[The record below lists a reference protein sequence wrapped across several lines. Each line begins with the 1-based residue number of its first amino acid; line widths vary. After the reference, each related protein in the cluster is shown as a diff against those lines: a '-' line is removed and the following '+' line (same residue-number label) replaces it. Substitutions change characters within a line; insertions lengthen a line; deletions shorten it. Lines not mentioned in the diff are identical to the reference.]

1 MKFAITA
8 LAAFVSSALAALSI
22 NNPVANT
29 VWKFNGTPVD
39 ITWVS
44 DDKTVLTGTV
54 TVQLMEGA
62 DTNNLMPV
70 LTIASNIAASLG
82 KVSFTPP
89 SNLPGSE
96 YYAVRVT
103 ASVDGPHYSH
113 QFRAGNP
120 EITGVFSPTAQ
131 KPTSTSTSAKPT
143 LTTDHEEESVSSSK
157 PSSSSSSPPKSSS
170 NNSSS
175 KNSSSPS
182 SSNRSDSSDN
192 SSDSDSDSD
201 SSSSSPSSSSKKDN
215 SAARPAALAVGA
227 LGAAIVVALF

>member
-1 MKFAITA
+1 MKFTIAA

-29 VWKFNGTPVD
+29 VWAFNGSPAI

-44 DDKTVLTGTV
+44 DDNTVLTGTV

-89 SNLPGSE
+89 SNLPGSK

-113 QFRAGNP
+113 QFQAGNP
-120 EITGVFSPTAQ
+120 AITGVMSPTAQ
-131 KPTSTSTSAKPT
+131 KPTSTSTSTPAKPT
-143 LTTDHEEESVSSSK
+143 LTTKQEEESVSSSG
-157 PSSSSSSPPKSSS
+157 PSSSSSPPKSSS

-175 KNSSSPS
+175 KHSSSPS
-182 SSNRSDSSDN
+182 SSNSSDSSDSN
-192 SSDSDSDSD
+192 SDSDSD
-201 SSSSSPSSSSKKDN
+201 SSSPSSSSSKKDN
-215 SAARPAALAVGA
+215 SAARPAVVAAGA

>member
-1 MKFAITA
+1 MKFAIAA

-22 NNPVANT
+22 NNPVADT
-29 VWKFNGTPVD
+29 VWAFNGSPVT
-39 ITWVS
+39 ITWIS
-44 DDKTVLTGTV
+44 DDSTVLTGTV

-70 LTIASNIAASLG
+70 LTIASNTAASLG

-89 SNLPGSE
+89 SNLPGSK

-120 EITGVFSPTAQ
+120 EVTGVMSPTAQ
-131 KPTSTSTSAKPT
+131 KPTSTSTPAKPT
-143 LTTDHEEESVSSSK
+143 LTTKQEEESVSSSG
-157 PSSSSSSPPKSSS
+157 PSSSSLPKSSS

-175 KNSSSPS
+175 KHSSSPS
-182 SSNRSDSSDN
+182 SSNSSDSSD
-192 SSDSDSDSD
+192 SSSDSDSD
-201 SSSSSPSSSSKKDN
+201 SSSPSSSSSKKDN
-215 SAARPAALAVGA
+215 SAARPAVVAAGA